1 MSLRLSPHRLSL
13 RLGFY
18 GLPTLAFA
26 VAAYLRFFSD
36 SFESLPPDR
45 DPQFY
50 LVILALATVIW
61 AIAAERYRL
70 CEIEELFREYT
81 GVRKTFS
88 ACAVTYLSLV
98 FVLFFYREH
107 HLSRIFFGASAVLL
121 LVFAMIGRMLF
132 RMWFRRRF
140 RLQRRIRVLVV
151 GADSYALQTASRLR
165 RVPFVPSEVVAH
177 VRLSGQEVAV
187 KNVPVFE
194 LGEIGNPLPIVFEDV
209 IVALPPELL
218 HNLSDIV
225 RKLQVLGT
233 PIRAILDL
241 GNIAVIRERL
251 FQFGDC
257 QMLDISSTPAE
268 SPYYFVLKR
277 AFDIVFSLTA
287 IVVTGPLMLMFALLI
302 KLTSRG
308 PALFRQER
316 VGLNGRRFTMYK
328 LRTMR
333 LSDKTDSDMRWT
345 TADDDRRTKI
355 GEFLRKTSLDELPQ
369 FFNVLRGDMSVV
381 GPRPERP
388 YFVSKFLREISHY
401 NARHRLKV
409 GITGWA
415 QVNGWRGDTSI
426 TKRFEYDLY
435 YLQNWSFWFDLQ
447 IVLMTLWSGFFG
459 RNAY

>member
-18 GLPTLAFA
+18 GLPALAFA
-26 VAAYLRFFSD
+26 VAAYVRFFSD

-50 LVILALATVIW
+50 LIMMVLTTVIW
-61 AIAAERYRL
+61 AIAVERYRL

-81 GVRKTFS
+81 GLRKTFS
-88 ACAVTYLSLV
+88 ACSVTYLSLV

-107 HLSRIFFGASAVLL
+107 NLSRIFFGVSAVLL
-121 LVFAMIGRMLF
+121 LVFALVGRVLF

-151 GADSYALQTASRLR
+151 GADSYAVQTASRLR

-194 LGEIGNPLPIVFEDV
+194 FGDIGSSLPIVFEDV
-209 IVALPPELL
+209 IIALPPELL
-218 HNLSDIV
+218 HCLSDIV
-225 RKLQVLGT
+225 RKLQVLGA

-241 GNIAVIRERL
+241 GDIAVVRERL

-257 QMLDISSTPAE
+257 QMLDIASTPSE

-287 IVVTGPLMLMFALLI
+287 IVAIGPFMLALALLI
-302 KLTSRG
+302 KVTTRG
-308 PALFRQER
+308 PVLFRQVR

-328 LRTMR
+328 FRTMR
-333 LSDKTDSDMRWT
+333 LSDETESDTRWT
-345 TADDDRRTKI
+345 TANDGRRTKI

-369 FFNVLRGDMSVV
+369 FFNVLRGEMSVV

-426 TKRFEYDLY
+426 AKRFEYDLY

-447 IVLMTLWSGFFG
+447 IVLMTLWSGLFG
-459 RNAY
+459 KNAY